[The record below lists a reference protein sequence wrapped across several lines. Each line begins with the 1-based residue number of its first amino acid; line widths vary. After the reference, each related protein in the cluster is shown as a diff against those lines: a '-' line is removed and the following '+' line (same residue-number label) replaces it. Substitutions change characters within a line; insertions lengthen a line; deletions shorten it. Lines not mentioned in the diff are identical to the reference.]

1 MSITIRT
8 GTVDEVYALYE
19 QTPEFA
25 QQAASLEAVQ
35 QRLGGES
42 AIILIAE
49 LAGEAVGFKVGYDRY
64 SDGSFY
70 SWLGAV
76 LPSARRKGVAAA
88 LLNEQQQRVTAVG
101 FDRIYV
107 KTRNRY
113 VAMLTLLLERGYVI
127 VGVQLSDDLPMA
139 DGRITLVKLL
149 RG

>member
-1 MSITIRT
+1 MSINVRT
-8 GTVDEVYALYE
+8 GTVAEAYALYE
-19 QTPEFA
+19 GTPEFV
-25 QQAASLEAVQ
+25 QQAVPIENVQ
-35 QRLGGES
+35 QRLAAES
-42 AIILIAE
+42 ALILIAE
-49 LAGEAVGFKVGYDRY
+49 LDGEPVGFKLGYDRY
-64 SDGSFY
+64 NDGSFY

-76 LPSARRKGVAAA
+76 LPAARRKGVAAA
-88 LLNEQQQRVTAVG
+88 LLEDQERRVTAIG